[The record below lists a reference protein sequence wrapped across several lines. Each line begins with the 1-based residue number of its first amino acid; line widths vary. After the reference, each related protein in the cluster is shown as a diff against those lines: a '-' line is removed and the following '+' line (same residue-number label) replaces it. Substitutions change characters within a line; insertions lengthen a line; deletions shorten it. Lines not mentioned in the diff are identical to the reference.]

1 MFSDLNAVRTRVYI
15 AREEFPFETL
25 HLYESFNAQPR
36 FEIVR
41 NFGSQ
46 QAVWQQDAG
55 KLSELVGEEV
65 YIKFEHTAGGEKNQ
79 FLGIVTGVEVS
90 GEASDT
96 AGGIRLIGS
105 GSSILLDGLP
115 EKRSFTDMRPEE
127 ILGSILSDYRI
138 PFKCHTS
145 RELRLP
151 YAVQYDETAFSF
163 LDRLSRDYGEWFYY
177 DGYEL
182 VFGNPGKQEELM
194 LDCSADVIDL
204 KLGSALR
211 PRNTHKYTYE
221 PQGDLYPDAEG
232 NTPVATGM
240 TLLKKMVG
248 TSDRLFNRKF
258 LTELEAPVFQG
269 SALSILSR
277 RESTSY
283 VSDMLKA
290 EATTHTCRVRLG
302 HYVNF
307 NFPQTMNLRSL
318 GQYVVTEVEHTVN
331 RNGHYENRFTAYP
344 SNPVYVPP
352 KNSRPR
358 KAYPEIATVV
368 DNADPSGQG
377 RVRVRFEWQQERT
390 QTNWIRVQ
398 TPDAGR
404 SDAVSTNRGFVF
416 IPEAGDQVMVGYEH
430 GNPARPFVMGSL
442 FHGKNGRG
450 GENENHLKS
459 ISTRSGHQIV
469 FDDDEKGDW
478 SITIKDKNGN
488 IINLNTAQQAINISS
503 IEEIN
508 LTSKNI
514 KLAADENITVLAGKN
529 YSSTI
534 DGEYSNDV
542 KGNHTESVGK
552 DKRTSVSG
560 KSAIDIEKDLDINV
574 VKNTSVETGNKI
586 NLRAG
591 GKANLHTDGK
601 MDITSSVIV
610 HIAQK

>member
-1 MFSDLNAVRTRVYI
+1 MLSDLNAVRTRVYI

-79 FLGIVTGVEVS
+79 FLGIVTRVELS

-145 RELRLP
+145 GELRLP

-177 DGYEL
+177 NGYEL

-248 TSDRLFNRKF
+248 ASDRLFNRKF

-277 RESTSY
+277 KESTSY

-290 EATTHTCRVRLG
+290 EATTRTCRVRLG

-358 KAYPEIATVV
+358 RAYPEIATVV

-459 ISTRSGHQIV
+459 ITTRSGCKIEI
-469 FDDDEKGDW
+469 DDTAR
-478 SITIKDKNGN
+478 SILVSDPSGNTFFMDGAGNMNVNVPKNMTLN
-488 IINLNTAQQAINISS
+488 IGENLNI
-503 IEEIN
+503 
-508 LTSKNI
+508 
-514 KLAADENITVLAGKN
+514 
-529 YSSTI
+529 
-534 DGEYSNDV
+534 
-542 KGNHTESVGK
+542 SVGK
-552 DKRTSVSG
+552 DMNTGIGNDNTVNISNNNRIS
-560 KSAIDIEKDLDINV
+560 I
-574 VKNTSVETGNKI
+574 KNDHSFDSNNYTQSIHGNKEI
-586 NLRAG
+586 TIAGNLDEKTSETSHIAKNG
-591 GKANLHTDGK
+591 
-601 MDITSSVIV
+601 DITIRSAGISRLLGQIDALVN
-610 HIAQK
+610 KG

>member
-79 FLGIVTGVEVS
+79 FLGIVTGVELS

-269 SALSILSR
+269 SALSILGR
-277 RESTSY
+277 KESTSY

-290 EATTHTCRVRLG
+290 EATTRTCRVRLG

-307 NFPQTMNLRSL
+307 NFPQAMNLRSL

-358 KAYPEIATVV
+358 RAYPEIATVV

-459 ISTRSGHQIV
+459 ISTRSGHTIEL
-469 FDDDEKGDW
+469 DDDKGGNW
-478 SITIKDKNGN
+478 GITIKDAEGNMIRLDTKGKN
-488 IINLNTAQQAINISS
+488 IEITAPETIS
-503 IEEIN
+503 IK
-508 LTSKNI
+508 SKNLDILATERIDVHSKLMNTELSELMQVQTRESLVEIKETHTFRAQKADILGEQVQIQSSKENLVLSSGKEVQTNSKSKKI
-514 KLAADENITVLAGKN
+514 KL
-529 YSSTI
+529 S
-534 DGEYSNDV
+534 
-542 KGNHTESVGK
+542 
-552 DKRTSVSG
+552 
-560 KSAIDIEKDLDINV
+560 
-574 VKNTSVETGNKI
+574 
-586 NLRAG
+586 
-591 GKANLHTDGK
+591 
-601 MDITSSVIV
+601 
-610 HIAQK
+610 